1 MGAPN
6 EFTMDDVKAA
16 LTKIGDQV
24 KEAGEKALAEASKSR
39 DMSASAKEHVD
50 ELLVKQGEL
59 QARLLEIEQ
68 KAARQSHE
76 GVEQPK
82 SIGARV
88 AESDELKAYVAAG
101 NFRRDF
107 NYPMASI
114 VTITERP
121 ASGGQLVQPDVQ
133 PGIVAAPQ
141 RRMTVRD
148 LITPGTTNSN
158 LIQYMRETGF
168 QNMAATVS
176 EGTAKPK
183 SDITFDLVS
192 RAVVKIATYVKA
204 STEILADVPML
215 QSYID
220 GRLRYMLSYVEEA
233 QLLKGSGVGNNLSGI
248 YTEATAYSAVLTLPG
263 SPSKIDQLRLMML
276 QSELAEY
283 PATGVVLNPIDWAE
297 IELKKDSLGR
307 YIIGNPQGTLAP
319 TLWGRPVVA
328 TQAMTVDTGLVG
340 AFRLGAQVFDRM
352 QSNVQISSEN
362 EDDFINNL
370 VTILIEERLALA
382 VYRPQAFVKSTNL
395 VGS

>member
-1 MGAPN
+1 MA
-6 EFTMDDVKAA
+6 EFTMEDVKAA

-24 KEAGEKALAEASKSR
+24 KESGEKALAEAKQSR
-39 DMSASAKEHVD
+39 DISASAKEHID

-59 QARLLEIEQ
+59 QARLLEVEQ
-68 KAARQSHE
+68 KAARSSVP
-76 GVEQPK
+76 GGSEQAK
-82 SIGARV
+82 SLGAMV
-88 AESDELKAYVAAG
+88 AGSDELKAYVSAG
-101 NFRRDF
+101 NYRRDF

-121 ASGGQLVQPDVQ
+121 ASGGQMVLPDTV
-133 PGIVAAPQ
+133 PGIVAAPN

-148 LITPGTTNSN
+148 LLTPGTTNSN

-168 QNMAATVS
+168 QNMAAPVS
-176 EGTAKPK
+176 EATAKPK

-220 GRLRYMLSYVEEA
+220 GRLRYMLAYVEEQ
-233 QLLKGSGVGNNLSGI
+233 QLLKGSGVGNNLNGI
-248 YTEATAYSAVLTLPG
+248 YTQATAYVAPTTLPG
-263 SPSKIDQLRLMML
+263 SPTRIDQLRLMLL
-276 QSELAEY
+276 QAELAEY
-283 PATGVVLNPIDWAE
+283 PSTGIVLHPIDWAE
-297 IELKKDSLGR
+297 IELKKDTLGR
-307 YIIGNPQGTLAP
+307 YIIGNPQGTLSP

-328 TQAMTVDTGLVG
+328 TQAMTQDTALVG
-340 AFRLGAQVFDRM
+340 AFRLGAQVFDRQ
-352 QSNVQISSEN
+352 QSNIQISSEN

-382 VYRPQAFVKSTNL
+382 VYRPAAFVKSTNL